1 MIPNQNPEIRGRTTY
16 QKWLASEGLPVLRD
30 FYIPDIREVT
40 LYPWERKGG
49 RGVYLNLIGTGEV
62 NDAYVCEIPPGKA
75 LAPERHVFEELIYV
89 VSGRG
94 ATSIGW
100 ADGKKQTF
108 EWQAGSLF
116 SPPLN
121 TWRQHFNGSG
131 TEPARFIAVTTAPIV
146 MNLFH
151 NLDFI
156 FKNPFEFRDRYTE
169 ADDYFSGK
177 GQAYPGRIWDTNF
190 VEDVRSIALYE
201 WKERGAGA
209 RTVLIELC
217 ENILA
222 ALVSEFPVGTYKKA
236 HRHGPGNH
244 VIVLDG
250 TGYSLMWQAGETPR
264 KFDWHEGTIIVPPE
278 NWFHQHFNGGPK
290 PARYL
295 ALRWA
300 GSKKFLGMR
309 KVYGVDESTKQGGD
323 QIEYEDEDPNIH
335 VDFEGALAPT
345 GATCEMSAV
354 HPFCSRKVA
363 S

>member
-1 MIPNQNPEIRGRTTY
+1 
-16 QKWLASEGLPVLRD
+16 
-30 FYIPDIREVT
+30 
-40 LYPWERKGG
+40 
-49 RGVYLNLIGTGEV
+49 LNLIGTGEV

-75 LAPERHVFEELIYV
+75 LTPERSVFEELIYV